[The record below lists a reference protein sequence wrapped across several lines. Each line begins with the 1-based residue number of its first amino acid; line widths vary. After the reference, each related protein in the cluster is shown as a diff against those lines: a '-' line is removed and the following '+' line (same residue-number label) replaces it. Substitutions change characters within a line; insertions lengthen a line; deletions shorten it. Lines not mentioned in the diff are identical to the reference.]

1 MHGLHDLCN
10 TPIHVQCQLLGV
22 HGHSGVTVQLL
33 VVVADNRGL
42 GVVKEV
48 TTVLETMLSSEI
60 VTQGAVLHVSLSLN

>member
-1 MHGLHDLCN
+1 MDYMIFVI
-10 TPIHVQCQLLGV
+10 PIHVHVQCQLLGV

-48 TTVLETMLSSEI
+48 TTVLVTGLSSEI
-60 VTQGAVLHVSLSLN
+60 VTQGAVLHVSIEY